1 MRVRYAGVVRAARW
15 WTGFC
20 RCAGNMRVVWG
31 FSVFPVSVCVWMV
44 WTGRFGGGVVG
55 LERVMYG

>member
-31 FSVFPVSVCVWMV
+31 FSVSVCVWMV